1 MLEGGPSGRL
11 VSLSNRVSPAFP
23 LEPAGGIPITYANDL
38 DIAADGTVFFT
49 DCQNITTA
57 LNRRAGEGVACLRAG
72 EGTADQ

>member
-57 LNRRAGEGVACLRAG
+57 LNRQAAGRAGRA
-72 EGTADQ
+72 